1 MGMPGGIGQAA
12 TEGAEAAEEAG
23 GDHPVA
29 PPGRC
34 PGRQQTCTCA
44 GKHAFQPAHT
54 LPHFGTPQ
62 RSYCDS
68 SVACACARRLCLMLT
83 GLA

>member
-23 GDHPVA
+23 GDRPVA

-54 LPHFGTPQ
+54 LPHFFGTPSAVTVIP
-62 RSYCDS
+62 RSHALVPGGD
-68 SVACACARRLCLMLT
+68 A
-83 GLA
+83 